1 MPFPRTGAAPS
12 PAAPRPVRLGVHGP
26 PRQAERIAA
35 AAGVPP
41 SAVEYV
47 PYEVAEPFAPLRAGL
62 ADLMLLKYDPLEPD
76 IAVSAP
82 VAFDGRAVLVGA
94 GHPLAGRGEV
104 SIEEVA
110 DYEAFRCPGS
120 FPAHV
125 WDLVVPPRTPGG
137 RTIRRVHPMTT
148 LGALAELL
156 RSSPAV
162 HVSFRSLAAVL
173 PPDIEVVPVHDLPPS
188 PVAFGRLR
196 GVEQPEHVARFVAAA
211 ERAVQR

>member
-1 MPFPRTGAAPS
+1 MPSPRTGAAPS

-76 IAVSAP
+76 IAVSGP

-110 DYEAFRCPGS
+110 EYEAFRCPGS

-125 WDLVVPPRTPGG
+125 WDLVVPPRTPRG

-148 LGALAELL
+148 LDALAELL
-156 RSSPAV
+156 RASLAV
-162 HVSFRSLAAVL
+162 HVSFRSLEAVL
-173 PPDIEVVPVHDLPPS
+173 PPDIAVVPVHDLPPS
-188 PVAFGRLR
+188 PVAFGLLR
-196 GVEQPEHVARFVAAA
+196 GVEPPGHVARFVAAA
-211 ERAVQR
+211 EPAAQR